1 VVYVLDIKKELDVK
15 KEKGVVRGSVQS

>member
-1 VVYVLDIKKELDVK
+1 VVYVLNVKKELDVK